1 MDEAEKN
8 RRCDAAKIWY
18 HPHKTGFM
26 CTVYG
31 RRVRDCFD
39 CAFNVHGAHTGRIY
53 YH

>member
-8 RRCDAAKIWY
+8 RRCVDAEIRYLPDKA
-18 HPHKTGFM
+18 GFM
-26 CTVYG
+26 CMVYG